1 MLPVSRVLVPPDG
14 VGLPA
19 PRTPHDC
26 EESSTVL
33 TLKIIIGSTRD
44 GRASD
49 LVAPWLIERAKAHGA
64 FTVDVL
70 DLRDWRLPLFAE
82 TFATIGDI
90 ADPTYSE
97 PIVKRWNQTVKEG
110 DAFLFLTPE
119 YNHSVP
125 GVLKNAIDNVF
136 VSYGFRNKPSAFAA
150 YSAGIAGGVRAIEH
164 LAHIM
169 IEAESVPLRN
179 SVIVPQVQNAF
190 DGTEPRNPL
199 ADAGVQ
205 IVLDDLAWWGEALQ
219 KARAGGELIP
229 GNFRLRAA
237 QQATAAS

>member
-1 MLPVSRVLVPPDG
+1 
-14 VGLPA
+14 
-19 PRTPHDC
+19 
-26 EESSTVL
+26 VL

-49 LVAPWLIERAKAHGA
+49 LVSPWLVERAKAHGGFA
-64 FTVDVL
+64 VDVL
-70 DLRDWRLPLFAE
+70 DLRDWPLPMFAE

-90 ADPTYSE
+90 ADPTYSD
-97 PIVKRWNQTVKEG
+97 PIVKRWNQTIKEG

-136 VSYGFRNKPSAFAA
+136 VSFGFRNKPSAFAA
-150 YSAGIAGGVRAIEH
+150 YSVGLGGGVRAIEH

-179 SVIVPQVQNAF
+179 SVILPQVQGAF
-190 DGTEPRNPL
+190 DGEAPRNPVSE
-199 ADAGVQ
+199 AGLQ
-205 IVLDDLAWWGEALQ
+205 IVLDDLVWWGEALKQ
-219 KARAGGELIP
+219 ARAGGELLP
-229 GNFRLRAA
+229 GTFRLRAA
-237 QQATAAS
+237 QQA